1 MTRIVL
7 CHLNIS
13 LDEDDKRTVKEIE
26 EKIEGAL
33 EVGLN
38 EDSMAISVAL
48 IEEI

>member
-1 MTRIVL
+1 MRIVL
-7 CHLNIS
+7 CHLNIA
-13 LDEDDKRTVKEIE
+13 LEEDDERTVKEIE

-38 EDSMAISVAL
+38 EDPMKIDVAL